1 MTSGIVKRRRHDELH
16 GVQVV
21 FPSVASMSCLR
32 TDQIFC
38 IACSV
43 YMFLYK
49 QSLKSPGVFAV
60 CNSVG
65 MCWSGVCEGHGT
77 DLPRTGISVH
87 GWVRELDGLP
97 SMRHWTV

>member
-1 MTSGIVKRRRHDELH
+1 MNSMEFKLCSLLLLPCRAFEQTKFFVLH
-16 GVQVV
+16 V
-21 FPSVASMSCLR
+21 LY
-32 TDQIFC
+32 
-38 IACSV
+38 